1 MNMPRIAL
9 LIEVTSAH
17 ARGLIR
23 GVSAFAQAR
32 GPWKLQLVEQLR
44 ISEVRRWLAAW
55 QGDGVIARVGTETI
69 AEALRGRDLPV
80 VNVTGTTSFAGWP
93 RVDTD
98 NQAVC
103 QLAATHLVD
112 CGYANFAYCGMP
124 QYEWS
129 GWRKAMF
136 AQELARRSIPV
147 TSFDLPSLTADA
159 AASLSDR
166 RKLEEWVV
174 TLPKPVGILAA
185 NDHCGRSLLE
195 ACDAAGLAVPN
206 EIGVIG
212 VDNDEL
218 VCELCQPPL
227 SSIEANCERIG
238 YVAAETLAQTLQG
251 RTAPAQEML
260 IKPTTLVPR
269 LSTDLAAVR
278 EPIVGEALRFIRAYG
293 CEEIGVGEV
302 TAHVGVSRRYLE
314 QSFRRAIDRSIHTE
328 ILRVRLEKAQ
338 RLLGETDLKLQT
350 IAERCGFKRAAYL
363 SAVFQEKLGLRPGD
377 YRRRMQQ

>member
-1 MNMPRIAL
+1 MNVPRIAL

-17 ARGLIR
+17 TRGLIR
-23 GVSAFAQAR
+23 GISAFAQAR

-44 ISEVRRWLAAW
+44 ISEVRRWLATW
-55 QGDGVIARVGTETI
+55 QGEGVIARVQTAAI
-69 AEALRGRDLPV
+69 AEALTGRDLPV
-80 VNVTGTTSFAGWP
+80 VNVTGTTPIAGWP

-103 QLAATHLVD
+103 QLAVAHLAD
-112 CGYANFAYCGMP
+112 CGYPHFAYCGMP

-129 GWRKAMF
+129 GWRKELF
-136 AQELARRSIPV
+136 LRELARHGQQAEA
-147 TSFDLPSLTADA
+147 FDLPSLTADVTP
-159 AASLSDR
+159 SLSDR
-166 RKLEEWVV
+166 RKLEEWVAG
-174 TLPKPVGILAA
+174 LPKPVGILAA
-185 NDHCGRSLLE
+185 NDHCGRIVLE

-206 EIGVIG
+206 QIGVIG

-227 SSIEANCERIG
+227 SSVEANCERIG
-238 YVAAETLAQTLQG
+238 YVAAETLDQMLHGQTIQAL
-251 RTAPAQEML
+251 EML
-260 IKPTTLVPR
+260 IKPTTLIAR
-269 LSTDLAAVR
+269 RSTDLAAVR

-293 CEEIGVGEV
+293 CEEIGVVEV
-302 TAHVGVSRRYLE
+302 TEHVGVSRRYLE
-314 QSFRRAIDRSIHTE
+314 QSFRRTIGRSIHTE

-363 SAVFQEKLGLRPGD
+363 SAVFQDKLGLRPGD
-377 YRRRMQQ
+377 YRRRIQK